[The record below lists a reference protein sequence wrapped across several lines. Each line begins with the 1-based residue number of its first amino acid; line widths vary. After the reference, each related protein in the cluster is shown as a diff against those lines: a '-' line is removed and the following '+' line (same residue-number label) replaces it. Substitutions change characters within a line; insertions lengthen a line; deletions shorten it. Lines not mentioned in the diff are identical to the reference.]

1 MGHIGDQIDKI
12 LEARR
17 EKLRERMA
25 FLGPDEKEKL
35 DDSLNYK
42 LVENFYHADVLNNR
56 SDAIYNFKESIKREI
71 MSKNT

>member
-1 MGHIGDQIDKI
+1 MGDEIEKM
-12 LEARR
+12 LEVRWAKMW
-17 EKLRERMA
+17 EKYL
-25 FLGPDEKEKL
+25 FLGPDEKEKV

-71 MSKNT
+71 MGPNQV

>member
-1 MGHIGDQIDKI
+1 MGKIGDQIEQL

-17 EKLRERMA
+17 EKVRERML
-25 FLGPDEKEKL
+25 FLGPDEKEKI

-42 LVENFYHADVLNNR
+42 LVENFYNADVLNNR

-71 MSKNT
+71 MSSN